1 MTSEPALRSI
11 EETLVLLEG
20 ETRTQREAN
29 EALGRELVQLRR
41 QMQAILEQNEET
53 SRTARQVETTVTN
66 YQGLPQKVTELSQ
79 DAEQMRTSLTEARSK
94 METSERTRDAEALV
108 ASRELREAMRRLDG
122 LQDRLELLASEA
134 ATRES
139 KLEQLGQSFSV
150 LSDWQQEARQ
160 QAEQFQLRLERL
172 TEVSDEIEGRV
183 LAAAQHLQERP
194 LEVVHERLQILGEL
208 AHRAEEAI
216 ESLRSEQQLG
226 DEVLQE
232 MERRRDEQERIEGQ
246 VSRLEGAVEN
256 LARVVDEAR
265 GETALLDGRHSGL
278 SERVSLIRRD
288 ISEMVDHVREE
299 FTSFSEMQER
309 SRRRQ
314 IEALEQELRETKFHG
329 LRPPDEP

>member
-20 ETRTQREAN
+20 EMRTQREAG
-29 EALGRELVQLRR
+29 EALVREMLQLRR
-41 QMQAILEQNEET
+41 QVQAVMEQDEEQGRAT
-53 SRTARQVETTVTN
+53 RQVETTVTR

-79 DAEQMRTSLTEARSK
+79 DAEELRTALTEARSAV
-94 METSERTRDAEALV
+94 ETSERTRDAESLV
-108 ASRELREAMRRLDG
+108 AGRELREALRRLDT
-122 LQDRLELLASEA
+122 LEDRLDLLTSQA

-139 KLEQLGQSFSV
+139 KLEQLGQSLSV
-150 LSDWQQEARQ
+150 LGDWQREVRQ
-160 QAEQFQLRLERL
+160 RSEQFELRLQRL

-183 LAAAQHLQERP
+183 LAAAQTLQERP
-194 LEVVHERLQILGEL
+194 LEVIHERMQILGEL

-216 ESLRSEQQLG
+216 ETLRAEHQLG
-226 DEVLQE
+226 EEVHEE
-232 MERRRDEQERIEGQ
+232 MERRRDEQERIESQ
-246 VSRLEGAVEN
+246 VSRVEGAVEN
-256 LARVVDEAR
+256 LARQLDEAR
-265 GETALLDGRHSGL
+265 GQTALLDGRHSGL

-299 FTSFSEMQER
+299 FTRFSEMQER

-314 IEALEQELRETKFHG
+314 VEALEQEMRETKFHA